1 MKTSKEFVQ
10 NFSKI
15 SIAKICRNLLIDKS
29 NVSAGRTS
37 KENYD
42 KIKEEI
48 ENEIAKLYLKEQEN
62 VK

>member
-10 NFSKI
+10 QFSKI
-15 SIAKICRNLLIDKS
+15 SVAKICRNLYIDKS
-29 NVSAGRTS
+29 NVSAGRTR

-48 ENEIAKLYLKEQEN
+48 ENEIAKLYIKEQ
-62 VK
+62 